1 MGQNGHLADDQ
12 HMNTTAVDIASLHR
26 ATTDG
31 TLELM
36 YQPEVDLDSGAIVA
50 MEGLIRWHHGS
61 LGVLGP
67 SDFLEL
73 AIRSGDIS
81 PIGEW
86 VLRTGA
92 AEAAAWRGLRG
103 PSRQLWLN
111 VSPEQL
117 RADGFD
123 ELVASVVA
131 EHQLPAG
138 ALGLEVTERTIL
150 DLGRE
155 ALPILVALRGAGVSI
170 AVDDF
175 TSYYAT
181 LGAIEAL
188 PVDCVKLG
196 HRYVRGVGDEDHD
209 DSFVTSVIERAH
221 ARGLY
226 VVAEGVETWS
236 ESARLTE
243 LGCDRAHGWLFASA
257 QRADKARWL
266 LTQGTGWRGWVV
278 AKDIVDAATPPVPSP
293 RVNAH

>member
-1 MGQNGHLADDQ
+1 MD
-12 HMNTTAVDIASLHR
+12 TTVDIASLHR

-31 TLELM
+31 SLELM
-36 YQPEVDLDSGAIVA
+36 YQPEIDLDSGAIVA
-50 MEGLIRWHHGS
+50 MEALLRWHHGS

-67 SDFLEL
+67 SDFLDL
-73 AIRSGDIS
+73 AIRSGEIS

-92 AEAAAWRGLRG
+92 AEAASWRSLRG

-111 VSPEQL
+111 VSADQL
-117 RADGFD
+117 RAAGFA

-131 EHQLPAG
+131 ENQLPVG
-138 ALGLEVTERTIL
+138 ALGLEISERTIL
-150 DLGRE
+150 DLGSD
-155 ALPILVALRGAGVSI
+155 ALPILDRLRGAGVAL

-175 TSYYAT
+175 SSFYAT

-188 PVDCVKLG
+188 PVDAVKLG
-196 HRYVRGVGDEDHD
+196 HRYVRGVGDEDND
-209 DSFVTSVIERAH
+209 DSFVTSLIERAH
-221 ARGLY
+221 ERGLY

-266 LTQGTGWRGWVV
+266 LTQGTGWRGWVPETAAV
-278 AKDIVDAATPPVPSP
+278 AVPGP
-293 RVNAH
+293 RVHSSS